1 MGRKSYHFLA
11 ASKKKMKV
19 LLINKKKSLQK
30 QFWFSGENNVEI
42 NLYKDGILH
51 ASIYKTMN

>member
-1 MGRKSYHFLA
+1 
-11 ASKKKMKV
+11 MKV